1 MGEKEGEEG
10 GGGVEKGERQMDRQR
25 ETERQR

>member
-1 MGEKEGEEG
+1 MGEKEWEEG
-10 GGGVEKGERQMDRQR
+10 GGGVEKGERQMDRQT